1 MDIPKYGINKHMQP
15 TIFER
20 IINKEIPASII
31 YEDDLTIAILDIHPK
46 SLGHTLVIP
55 KVVSKNLLEM
65 NPSLLGQ
72 YFTVV
77 QKVAQAVK
85 ESLNAK
91 GCVFLLD
98 GREVE
103 HTHTHIIP
111 RYTDT
116 EVHLADSQSVAYT
129 SSEEMNE
136 YAKKI
141 KAYLAK

>member
-1 MDIPKYGINKHMQP
+1 MDTLKYGINKYMQP

-20 IINKEIPASII
+20 IINREIPAHIV
-31 YEDDLTIAILDIHPK
+31 YEDENTLAILDINPK

-65 NPSLLGQ
+65 NPASLGQ

-77 QKVAQAVK
+77 QKVAQAIK
-85 ESLNAK
+85 ESLDAK

-116 EVHLADSQSVAYT
+116 EVQLADSESVAYA
-129 SSEEMNE
+129 SLEEMSV
-136 YAKKI
+136 YAEKI